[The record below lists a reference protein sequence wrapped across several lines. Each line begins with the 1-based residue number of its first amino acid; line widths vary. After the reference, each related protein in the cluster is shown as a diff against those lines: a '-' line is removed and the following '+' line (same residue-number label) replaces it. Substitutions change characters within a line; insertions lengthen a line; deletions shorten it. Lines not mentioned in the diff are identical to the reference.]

1 MAWQMHRGK
10 GYYIAAIILLLAG
23 TTVYIL
29 FRDGVA
35 IVEWARQWLGIGT
48 TLRIEQRTLHYFV
61 AYCLSDALWY
71 AALLLTQRALLDTSR
86 QSLLLFYLSV
96 ALPYL
101 LETAQ
106 WMNIMPGTFDW
117 LDIATY
123 TIIAIPFIVTTH
135 SNERHSIS
143 RR

>member
-86 QSLLLFYLSV
+86 QSLFHLSV

-106 WMNIMPGTFDW
+106 WLNIMPGTFDW

>member
-1 MAWQMHRGK
+1 M
-10 GYYIAAIILLLAG
+10 LAG

-29 FRDGVA
+29 FRDGVT

-86 QSLLLFYLSV
+86 QSLFYLSV

-123 TIIAIPFIVTTH
+123 TIIAIPFIVTTR
-135 SNERHSIS
+135 SNERQSIS

>member
-1 MAWQMHRGK
+1 MHRGK

-29 FRDGVA
+29 FRDGVT

-86 QSLLLFYLSV
+86 QSLFYLSV

>member
-1 MAWQMHRGK
+1 MVWQMHRGK

-48 TLRIEQRTLHYFV
+48 TLRIEHRTLHYFV

-86 QSLLLFYLSV
+86 QSLFYLSV

-106 WMNIMPGTFDW
+106 WLNIMPGTFDW

>member
-1 MAWQMHRGK
+1 MHRGK

-86 QSLLLFYLSV
+86 QSLFYLSV

>member
-1 MAWQMHRGK
+1 MHRGK

-86 QSLLLFYLSV
+86 QSLFYLSV

-106 WMNIMPGTFDW
+106 WLNIMPGTFDW

>member
-1 MAWQMHRGK
+1 MHRGK

-86 QSLLLFYLSV
+86 QILFYLSV

-106 WMNIMPGTFDW
+106 WLNIMPGTFDW